1 MHVRFRTAVL
11 AAALI
16 LLPASLPAAQK
27 NDAPAIDPVAS
38 QYLARMCDYLKGLGS
53 FSFRAEID
61 VDEVFNGGLTLQT
74 SRTEVIS
81 VRRPDRL
88 RAESVQDDAVKT
100 IIYDGTAFTIYNKTQ
115 NLYSTVAVPS
125 TLDAALDQILTSYG
139 VTAPLAEL
147 ILNAPH
153 AAITSGILSGFYV
166 GKRMVQGV
174 ACHHLA
180 FTQKDVDWQIWIE
193 DGDKPLPRKL
203 VIVDKTLAGAPNYEA
218 MLVDWKVNPRLKDSL
233 FTFTPPKDAAL
244 IAIVPV
250 ADPTTVSQ

>member
-1 MHVRFRTAVL
+1 MHQTFRTTVLTAVL
-11 AAALI
+11 L
-16 LLPASLPAAQK
+16 LLPAGLMAAPK
-27 NDAPAIDPVAS
+27 KDAPAIDPAAS
-38 QYLARMCDYLKGLGS
+38 QYLTKMCDYLAGLTS
-53 FSFRAEID
+53 FFFRAEVD

-74 SRTEVIS
+74 SRTELVS

-88 RAESVQDDAVKT
+88 RVESVQDDAVKT
-100 IIYDGTAFTIYNKTQ
+100 ITYDGTAFTIYNKTQ

-139 VTAPLAEL
+139 ITAPLAEL

-218 MLVDWKVNPRLKDSL
+218 LLVDWKVNPRLKDSL
-233 FTFTPPKDAAL
+233 FTFTPPKDAAP
-244 IAIVPV
+244 IAIVPLSG
-250 ADPTTVSQ
+250 PTTVSQ